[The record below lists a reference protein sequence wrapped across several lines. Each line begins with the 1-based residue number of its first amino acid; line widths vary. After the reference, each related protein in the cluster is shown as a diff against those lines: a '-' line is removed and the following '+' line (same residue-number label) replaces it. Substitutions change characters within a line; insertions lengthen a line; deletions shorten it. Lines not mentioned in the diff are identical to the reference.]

1 MIDINI
7 IVILLVINTIAVTII
22 YSIIKTLKD
31 QISQLTQFNR
41 EQIIL
46 NRHLVANM
54 TKILNNEQVVQI
66 PYYGEFGEA

>member
-7 IVILLVINTIAVTII
+7 IVILLVINSIAVTII

>member
-7 IVILLVINTIAVTII
+7 IVILLVINTIAVTIL

>member
-1 MIDINI
+1 
-7 IVILLVINTIAVTII
+7 VINTIAVTIL

-46 NRHLVANM
+46 NRHLVANI

>member
-7 IVILLVINTIAVTII
+7 IVILLVINTIAVTIL

-46 NRHLVANM
+46 NRHLVANI

>member
-1 MIDINI
+1 MINA
-7 IVILLVINTIAVTII
+7 IAVTIL
-22 YSIIKTLKD
+22 YNIIKTLKD

-66 PYYGEFGEA
+66 PYYGKFGEA

>member
-7 IVILLVINTIAVTII
+7 IVILLVINTIAVTIL

-46 NRHLVANM
+46 NRHLVANI
-54 TKILNNEQVVQI
+54 TKIVNNEQVVQI